1 MRMSDIESA
10 AGRESGGSGSKRG
23 VMSGLA
29 CSIKRR
35 IADTETFDAEVI
47 PDKKLD
53 KKFAVVLT
61 MLKYPFLYKNV
72 TIHKNMRMQHCLII
86 SKNHIFFYPRSQYKH
101 FLLKKQ

>member
-23 VMSGLA
+23 VIRGFE

-35 IADTETFDAEVI
+35 IADTETFDEEVM

-53 KKFAVVLT
+53 KKFALVLT
-61 MLKYPFLYKNV
+61 MLKYPFL
-72 TIHKNMRMQHCLII
+72 
-86 SKNHIFFYPRSQYKH
+86 
-101 FLLKKQ
+101 